1 MRWKFNRKL
10 KHEKSFSIIQILPL
24 CFAKF
29 YLIVIMENS
38 HPMIRFR
45 MSSGRVLICIVDP
58 LPLLM
63 VAIGM
68 DISVGVTR
76 DSNLAT

>member
-1 MRWKFNRKL
+1 
-10 KHEKSFSIIQILPL
+10 
-24 CFAKF
+24 
-29 YLIVIMENS
+29 
-38 HPMIRFR
+38 MIRFR

>member
-1 MRWKFNRKL
+1 METL
-10 KHEKSFSIIQILPL
+10 KHETSFS
-24 CFAKF
+24 ASYKF
-29 YLIVIMENS
+29 SRYVSKFCLIVIMENS